1 MLTDS
6 KILAADFEY
15 VPCSTV
21 REALDCLASYREKA
35 KVLAGGTDLLV
46 KMKTGVLRCDYLIDI
61 RNAGELRY
69 LRAEADGLNIG
80 ALTSLAEIQ
89 ASGPVKERYSAL
101 YEAVRSMAAPAVR
114 NMGTI
119 GGNLG
124 NASPAA
130 DTAPPLL
137 VFDATVTLAG
147 TGGERTLP
155 LAEFFTGPGQTML
168 AADELITAVKL
179 ATPADDTGSSFLKL
193 GRVAADIAK
202 INVAVLLER
211 DGDVC
216 RRCRV
221 AFGSVG
227 PTPLRLPAVEAML
240 AGREATTALFEAAA
254 QAAAGLI
261 KPIDDRRS
269 TGDYR
274 RQVSAVMLEEALAAA
289 WRRAG
294 GDAR

>member
-15 VPCSTV
+15 VACSTV
-21 REALDCLASYREKA
+21 PEVLDCLARYRDKA
-35 KVLAGGTDLLV
+35 KILAGGTDLLV
-46 KMKTGVLRCDYLIDI
+46 KMKTGGPSCEYLIAIKDVT
-61 RNAGELRY
+61 ELRY
-69 LRAEADGLNIG
+69 LRAGAASLNIG

-89 ASGPVKERYSAL
+89 ASGIVKERYSAL
-101 YEAVRSMAAPAVR
+101 FEAVRSMAAPAVR

-137 VFDATVTLAG
+137 VFDAALTLAG
-147 TGGERTLP
+147 KRGERTLP
-155 LAEFFTGPGQTML
+155 LAEFFIGPGQTVL
-168 AADELITAVKL
+168 AADELITDIRLTA
-179 ATPADDTGSSFLKL
+179 PAADTGSSFLKL

-211 DGDVC
+211 DGDAC
-216 RRCRV
+216 RRCRI

-240 AGREATTALFEAAA
+240 AGRQVTAALLMAAA
-254 QAAAGLI
+254 QSAADLI

-269 TGDYR
+269 TGSYR
-274 RQVSAVMLEEALAAA
+274 RQVSGVMLEEALAAA

-294 GDAR
+294 GEAQ